1 MGGSQSRERGR
12 GVPRNGGEEAAGH
25 REKQVVKELEA
36 SRREVK
42 EVKEE
47 KQALAKELAAAR
59 AEVEAVRVELEAERL
74 AAARVREDY
83 DRHVATMIQVDALP
97 VTCI

>member
-1 MGGSQSRERGR
+1 MTLRHNSALAASRWALWHR
-12 GVPRNGGEEAAGH
+12 AA
-25 REKQVVKELEA
+25 LEA

-97 VTCI
+97 VTCM